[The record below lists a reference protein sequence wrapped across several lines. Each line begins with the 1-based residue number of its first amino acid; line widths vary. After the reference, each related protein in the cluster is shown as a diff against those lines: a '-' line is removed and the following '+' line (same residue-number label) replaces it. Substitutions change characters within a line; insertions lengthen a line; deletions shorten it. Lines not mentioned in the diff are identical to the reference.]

1 MKTAYYRMPDGS
13 IIGVKIFNSES
24 KETLLQAPPQLLL
37 VVDGAPGDI
46 PKRCE
51 LCVHKDGCWQYEA
64 RRTTQRICDIYQP
77 WE

>member
-1 MKTAYYRMPDGS
+1 MKTAYYRMPDDS
-13 IIGVKIFNSES
+13 IIGVKVLNTES
-24 KETLLQAPPQLLL
+24 METLLKAPPQLLL
-37 VVDGAPGDI
+37 IVDGAPSDT

-64 RRTTQRICDIYQP
+64 RRITQRICDIYEP